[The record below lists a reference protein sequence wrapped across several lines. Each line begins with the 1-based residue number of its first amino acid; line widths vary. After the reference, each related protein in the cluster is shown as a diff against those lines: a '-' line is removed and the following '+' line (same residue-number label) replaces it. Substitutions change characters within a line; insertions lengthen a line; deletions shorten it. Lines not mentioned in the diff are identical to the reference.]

1 MNDKSMAIKQ
11 SMIQRYVYKW
21 MNEVSVDFFRPGNF
35 FFNTAAIS
43 DEVLDK

>member
-11 SMIQRYVYKW
+11 NMIQH
-21 MNEVSVDFFRPGNF
+21 MDEFSVDFFRPGSF